1 MSPLWIYIIAE
12 QIAKKLV
19 NNDNDKQNETDSTI
33 KEQYTINEILIAID
47 DLQNSKKER
56 KIDTIVINKSVSKKK
71 SDIPSNTLKLIEE
84 AEKTIRSKLQSE

>member
-1 MSPLWIYIIAE
+1 M
-12 QIAKKLV
+12 
-19 NNDNDKQNETDSTI
+19 
-33 KEQYTINEILIAID
+33 KEQYSINEILNAID

-56 KIDTIVINKSVSKKK
+56 KIDTIVINKSVSKQK

>member
-1 MSPLWIYIIAE
+1 M
-12 QIAKKLV
+12 
-19 NNDNDKQNETDSTI
+19 
-33 KEQYTINEILIAID
+33 KEQYSINEILNAID

-84 AEKTIRSKLQSE
+84 AEKTIKSKLKSE

>member
-1 MSPLWIYIIAE
+1 M
-12 QIAKKLV
+12 
-19 NNDNDKQNETDSTI
+19 
-33 KEQYTINEILIAID
+33 KEQYTINEILNAID